1 MSLSRKDSGEAAS
14 SDNPRPVKPPP
25 PRLQG
30 VAGGPLPRTLRE
42 TYAEAL
48 KSAELEYRAAQA
60 ALGGDDSDQARARYA
75 RALAEYDKLQAQ
87 FPFIAAGAG
96 DVEV

>member
-1 MSLSRKDSGEAAS
+1 M
-14 SDNPRPVKPPP
+14 PKPLP
-25 PRLQG
+25 PRLQSPI
-30 VAGGPLPRTLRE
+30 GGPLPTTLRE
-42 TYAEAL
+42 AYAEAL
-48 KSAELEYRAAQA
+48 KMAEVEYRAAQA
-60 ALGGDDSDQARARYA
+60 AFTADDSDTARARYA